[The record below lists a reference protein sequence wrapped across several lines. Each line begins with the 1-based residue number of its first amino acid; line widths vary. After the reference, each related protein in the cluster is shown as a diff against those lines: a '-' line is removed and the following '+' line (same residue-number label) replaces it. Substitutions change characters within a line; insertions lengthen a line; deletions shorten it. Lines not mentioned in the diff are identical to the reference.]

1 MNRQMP
7 KCGMLRK
14 TTPAHLI
21 VPADDELQFAH
32 ELPEGFVLR
41 EERLCTR
48 GDVFLLLEVQILDF
62 SQDCH
67 QLKGRARAGKRSAG
81 DPSHGPRCCWLFT
94 ARELEGGWE
103 VVLAGRIWLS
113 SLY

>member
-1 MNRQMP
+1 MNRQTP

-21 VPADDELQFAH
+21 VPADDELQVAH

-41 EERLCTR
+41 EERLRTR
-48 GDVFLLLEVQILDF
+48 GDVFLLLEVQVFDF

-81 DPSHGPRCCWLFT
+81 DPSHGPL
-94 ARELEGGWE
+94 L
-103 VVLAGRIWLS
+103 LALHSQGA
-113 SLY
+113 